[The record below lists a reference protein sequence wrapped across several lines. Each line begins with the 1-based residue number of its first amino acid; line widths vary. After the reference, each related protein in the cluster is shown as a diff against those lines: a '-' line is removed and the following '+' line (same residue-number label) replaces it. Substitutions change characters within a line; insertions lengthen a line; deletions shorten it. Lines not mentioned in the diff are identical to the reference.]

1 MRSQRWRLRAAV
13 TGAVVLALVA
23 ATGPT
28 GTAAPPLTVPAST
41 APASPA
47 GAASTGESP
56 LPATSTPLAGATK
69 VTLVT
74 GDVVSYLPG
83 ANGGAPQVEV
93 AAAPRAGGRSVS
105 FTHLR
110 EGDAFY
116 VFPSDA
122 RGLIGAG
129 RLERGLF
136 DVAYLVNNGYAD
148 DASKE
153 LPLIVQYPKSTRDAK
168 VLSTKTDALPATATP
183 KALPAVSS
191 AAVKVTKKQAARFWA
206 SVDSPNPA
214 GRAAASMLDAGVS
227 KIWLDHKTKALL
239 DQSVP
244 QIGAPEAW
252 EAGYD
257 GTGVTIAVLDTGIDD
272 THPDL
277 TGKVL
282 DSKSFIDGE
291 AFKDGHGHGTHVAST
306 IVGSGAASGGKYKG
320 VAPGAELIV
329 GKVLRNDGYGS
340 DSATIAGMQ
349 WAAQSG
355 AKIVSISIGGAV
367 TDGTDPVSQ
376 AVNELSAQY
385 GTLFVIAAGNY
396 GGFQQINTPGAAD
409 AALTVAAVDKQDQ
422 MASFSSRGPRRG
434 DYGLKPDIA
443 APGVNITAA
452 KADGTALGPIVD
464 DKYTTISGTSMATPH
479 VSGAAAILAQ
489 EHPDWTGQKI
499 KQVITS
505 TSKDLGHG
513 AYSQGAGRVDVAR
526 ATAQQVYAT
535 GNVDFGLLTYP
546 QTGPASRTLSYAND
560 GDAPVILDLS
570 TTLVTKAGPAPAGA
584 LTVTPS
590 TVTVPAHGTAEV
602 TVTLD
607 ATKGELTTYQGS
619 VHATGTAPATGGD
632 IQVTTAV
639 GGFKEPKTV
648 NLSVNVINPP
658 GATDVTYGGFLAL
671 RLDDQPE
678 FTPLGLSDPVQS
690 HTGELVAGMY
700 SIGTDVTWRDADGE
714 FNHALVTNPTV
725 DATKDVSV
733 TFDLRKAQRV
743 TVNTPKPSVP
753 YQMALGYRDVTENS
767 RFELEQYYNQPYGE
781 TRLWTL
787 PNGQATR
794 GSFTS
799 YTQFLSGAD
808 PVTMT
813 VHGAG
818 HTRLTPHYQIADAE
832 IPKLDG
838 RRTLPLV
845 SAGAGLPADFEGLDA
860 RGKLVLLDLSDIC
873 PAEPSSEW
881 FPCDTDGLDRVE
893 NAQRAGAA
901 GVLGYGP
908 LGRPFLNP
916 TSRYA
921 TEQWWPL
928 YPIPTMNL
936 AAGEGRMLADML
948 AKGPVS
954 LDVNATASTPYVYP
968 LTFVG
973 HDRMPGGAHA
983 VTDRELYRIDNR
995 LHADAP
1001 GIAAVSFQPILAGP
1015 KLLRQNRLD
1024 VTAPGTLTSYVG
1036 PAQKDLVWLD
1046 NAEFVYETGYR
1057 GWSQGYIDAV
1067 ARSGSTVRD
1076 WGEQP
1081 MVPGSIRVDPATA
1094 DYLWQMCMSCR
1105 NGNMLSIQHA
1115 LSNNGA
1121 GGGQLAWA
1129 RDPDGKLST
1138 ELHLYKDDGTEIP
1151 VQEGLWFYFLF
1162 GYFSPYAMLPAEQTN
1177 LRMTERYQTPRAEQ
1191 VYARDVQ
1198 TERTFTSQ
1206 RRDDGFTT
1214 VPPAGVGIHCSGW
1227 FVHTPV
1233 DDEDGWADPILD
1245 PCQATDELYLGY
1257 DFDLDLDNTLPAGT
1271 RRQVTVAGYHSP
1283 YLTGPEPTLKSL
1295 KLWLSFDDGKHWKQ
1309 VTTQAA
1315 RDGTYTATFDH
1326 PALSK
1331 TTGAVSVRA
1340 EGVDSAGN
1348 TVTQTITRAYGLKAG
1363 EHHAGQ

>member
-1 MRSQRWRLRAAV
+1 MRSQLWRLRTAV
-13 TGAVVLALVA
+13 TGAAVLALVA
-23 ATGPT
+23 ATAPT
-28 GTAAPPLTVPAST
+28 AAAAPPPTAPDST
-41 APASPA
+41 APAGPA

-56 LPATSTPLAGATK
+56 LPATNTPLAGATK

-74 GDVVSYLPG
+74 GDVVSYLPN
-83 ANGGAPQVEV
+83 AKGGAPQVEV
-93 AAAPRAGGRSVS
+93 APAPRGGGRSVS

-136 DVAYLVNNGYAD
+136 DVTYLVKNGFAD

-153 LPLIVQYPKSTRDAK
+153 LPLIVQYPKSVRDAK

-214 GRAAASMLDAGVS
+214 GRAAAPTLDAGVS
-227 KIWLDHKTKALL
+227 KIWLDHRTKALL
-239 DQSVP
+239 DKSVP

-252 EAGYD
+252 KAGYD
-257 GTGVTIAVLDTGIDD
+257 GTGVTVAVLDTGIDD

-277 TGKVL
+277 TGKVR

-291 AFKDGHGHGTHVAST
+291 VVKDGHGHGTHVAST

-329 GKVLRNDGYGS
+329 GKILANNGYGA
-340 DSATIAGMQ
+340 DSAIIAGMQ

-355 AKIVSISIGGAV
+355 AKIISISVGGMV
-367 TDGTDPVSQ
+367 TDGNDPLSQ

-385 GTLFVIAAGNY
+385 GALFVIAAGNS
-396 GGFQQINTPGAAD
+396 GGFQQVNAPGAAD

-443 APGVNITAA
+443 APGVDITAA
-452 KADGTALGPIVD
+452 KADGTALPPSVD
-464 DKYTTISGTSMATPH
+464 NDKYTTISGTSMATPH

-499 KQVITS
+499 KQVLTS

-513 AYSQGAGRVDVAR
+513 TSSQGAGRVDVVR
-526 ATAQQVYAT
+526 AITQQVYAT
-535 GNVDFGLLTYP
+535 SNVDFGRLTYP
-546 QTGPASRTLSYAND
+546 QSGPVSKTLSYVND
-560 GDAPVILDLS
+560 GDAPVTLDLS

-607 ATKGELTTYQGS
+607 TTKGAITNYQGS
-619 VHATGTAPATGGD
+619 VHATGGD

-639 GGFKEPKTV
+639 GGFKEPRTV

-658 GATDVTYGGFLAL
+658 GGTDIHYGGFLAL

-678 FTPLGLSDPVQS
+678 FAPLTLSPAVQS
-690 HTGELVAGMY
+690 YTGKLAAGMY
-700 SIGTDVTWRDADGE
+700 SIGTDVTWRDAAGE
-714 FNHALVTNPTV
+714 FHHALVTNPTV
-725 DATKDVSV
+725 DATKDASV

-743 TVNTPKPSVP
+743 TVKTPKPSVP
-753 YQMALGYRDVTENS
+753 YQMALGYRNVTES
-767 RFELEQYYNQPYGE
+767 GQFELLQYFNQPYGE

-787 PNGQATR
+787 PTGRATR

-799 YTQFLSGAD
+799 HTQFLSGVD
-808 PVTMT
+808 PVKMT
-813 VHGAG
+813 VRGAG
-818 HTRLTPHYQIADAE
+818 HIKLTPHYQGTDAQ

-845 SAGAGLPADFEGLDA
+845 SAGAGLPANFEGLDA

-873 PAEPSSEW
+873 RAVPTDDW
-881 FPCDTDGLDRVE
+881 FPCDANGLDRVE

-916 TSRYA
+916 TNRYGS
-921 TEQWWPL
+921 EHDPWPL

-936 AAGEGRMLADML
+936 AAGEGRLLAGML

-954 LDVNATASTPYVYP
+954 LDVRATASTPYVYP
-968 LTFVG
+968 LAFVK
-973 HDRMPGGAHA
+973 HNQVPGGAHA

-1001 GIAAVSFQPILAGP
+1001 GIASVGFRPLSS
-1015 KLLRQNRLD
+1015 LLGSYLN

-1036 PAQKDLVWLD
+1036 PAKKDMVWTE
-1046 NAEFVYETGYR
+1046 NAAFYYKTSQGFSQ
-1057 GWSQGYIDAV
+1057 GWSQGYVDVV

-1081 MVPGSIRVDPATA
+1081 RVPGAARDDPATA
-1094 DYLWQMCMSCR
+1094 DYSWQMCTSCR
-1105 NGNMLSIQHA
+1105 NGNMLSMQHT
-1115 LSNNGA
+1115 LSNNGF
-1121 GGGQLAWA
+1121 GGGQLAYG
-1129 RDPDGKLST
+1129 RGPDGKQT
-1138 ELHLYKDDGTEIP
+1138 NELHLYKDDGTEIP
-1151 VQEGLWFYFLF
+1151 VQEGLWFYFIF
-1162 GYFSPYAMLPAEQTN
+1162 GFLSPYAMLPAEQTK
-1177 LRMTERYQTPRAEQ
+1177 LRMTSRFQNPIAEQ
-1191 VYARDVQ
+1191 LYARDVQ

-1214 VPPAGVGIHCSGW
+1214 VPPYGVGIHCSGW
-1227 FVHTPV
+1227 FVQTRAYDP
-1233 DDEDGWADPILD
+1233 DRWAWPNQD
-1245 PCQATDELYLGY
+1245 PCQASDELYLGY

-1271 RRQVTVAGYHSP
+1271 RRKVTVTGYHSP
-1283 YLTGPEPTLKSL
+1283 YLIGPEPTLKSL

-1309 VTTQAA
+1309 VTTRAA
-1315 RDGTYTATFDH
+1315 RGGAYTATFDH
-1326 PALSK
+1326 PALSR

-1348 TVTQTITRAYGLKAG
+1348 TITQTITRAYGLKAG
-1363 EHHAGQ
+1363 GHYTGQ